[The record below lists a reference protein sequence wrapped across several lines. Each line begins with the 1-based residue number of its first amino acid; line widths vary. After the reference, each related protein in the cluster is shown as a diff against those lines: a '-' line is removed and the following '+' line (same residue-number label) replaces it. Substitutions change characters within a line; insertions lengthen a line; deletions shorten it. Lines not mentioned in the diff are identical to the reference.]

1 MRSFVPLV
9 AAFTGLCL
17 AGPVKRADDGPV
29 WDTVPAPSNT
39 PAVDFIDIFG
49 GPIDPKN
56 MTAQEA
62 IKYYSWNKDEPS
74 DCQLRSGSEVNSLTS
89 TCEKYGGTGS
99 SNEETGLAGLA

>member
-39 PAVDFIDIFG
+39 PAVDFTDIFG

-56 MTAQEA
+56 MVTFITFYETA
-62 IKYYSWNKDEPS
+62 I
-74 DCQLRSGSEVNSLTS
+74 
-89 TCEKYGGTGS
+89 S
-99 SNEETGLAGLA
+99 S